1 MAVRI
6 ATQRDIPALIE
17 IGRRI
22 HAESRFQ
29 RMGYDADKLAHS
41 AEQIV
46 VSGHSTHCCF
56 VSEFDGQV
64 TGLFLG
70 CIEEYFFSRAR
81 VAHSIL
87 MYVAP
92 ERRGGPTALRFI
104 MAFRN
109 WATNRNAAELTIN
122 VASGVSIART
132 DRFLKRVGLRL
143 TGGNYSVALGAKDYD
158 QGSAALSLGLT
169 Q

>member
-1 MAVRI
+1 MAVRF
-6 ATQRDIPALIE
+6 ATQQDIPAIVAL
-17 IGRRI
+17 GRRI

-29 RMGYDADKLAHS
+29 AMGYDEEKLIAS
-41 AEQIV
+41 ANQM
-46 VSGHSTHCCF
+46 VSSGQVSHCCF
-56 VSEFDGQV
+56 VAEFEGQV
-64 TGLFLG
+64 IGLFVG
-70 CIEEYFFSRAR
+70 CVEEYFFSRAR

-87 MYVAP
+87 MYVSP

-109 WATNRNAAELTIN
+109 WANNRQAVELAIN
-122 VASGVSIART
+122 VASGISIERT

-143 TGGNYSVALGAKDYD
+143 TGGNYSVVLGAKNCS
-158 QGSAALSLGLT
+158 QGNVGISLGLI

>member
-1 MAVRI
+1 MAVRL
-6 ATQRDIPALIE
+6 ATQRDIPALIA
-17 IGRRI
+17 IGQQI

-41 AEQIV
+41 AEQIIG
-46 VSGHSTHCCF
+46 SGQATHCCF
-56 VSEFDGQV
+56 VSEFDGQL
-64 TGLFLG
+64 TGLFVG

-92 ERRGGPTALRFI
+92 ERRGGPTALRFL

-143 TGGNYSVALGAKDYD
+143 TGGNYSVALGANDCH
-158 QGSAALSLGLT
+158 QGNVGLSFGLI

>member
-22 HAESRFQ
+22 HTESRFK
-29 RMGYDADKLAHS
+29 RMGYDAGKLAHS

-46 VSGHSTHCCF
+46 GSGQTTHCCF
-56 VSEFDGQV
+56 VSEFDGQLS
-64 TGLFLG
+64 GLFVG

-92 ERRGGPTALRFI
+92 ERRGGPTALRCRG
-104 MAFRN
+104 ALLRALHGRVPTSFRHR
-109 WATNRNAAELTIN
+109 W
-122 VASGVSIART
+122 
-132 DRFLKRVGLRL
+132 
-143 TGGNYSVALGAKDYD
+143 
-158 QGSAALSLGLT
+158 
-169 Q
+169 